1 MKFHS
6 LRNNLNK
13 NFQKQESFNIKELIS
28 KLDIMFEEKLSQ
40 SFKNIL
46 ILPRNEFLDLII
58 SQVKNFLDGQFGDEI
73 YKNEKF
79 INFFSSSCNN
89 LEDKYNTYLEEL
101 NQVWEEYN
109 SNKSILNDNS
119 YYFSKFRKHCI
130 KTDNFAMHKC
140 SENEIGYYIISS
152 KKLKRGI
159 KGQSQSQYL
168 ICNKCKSVFF
178 TNKFINYCKD
188 CNENNL
194 SSRLY
199 HKEDPDLL

>member
-119 YYFSKFRKHCI
+119 YYF
-130 KTDNFAMHKC
+130 
-140 SENEIGYYIISS
+140 
-152 KKLKRGI
+152 
-159 KGQSQSQYL
+159 
-168 ICNKCKSVFF
+168 FF
-178 TNKFINYCKD
+178 FF
-188 CNENNL
+188 
-194 SSRLY
+194 
-199 HKEDPDLL
+199 